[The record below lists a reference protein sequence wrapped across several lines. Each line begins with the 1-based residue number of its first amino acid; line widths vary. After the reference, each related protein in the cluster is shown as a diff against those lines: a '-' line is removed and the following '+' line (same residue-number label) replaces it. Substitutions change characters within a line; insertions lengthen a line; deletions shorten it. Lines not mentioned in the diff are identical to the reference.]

1 MRIKKDRTCI
11 MMRAAARSASSAC
24 VAAALTMG
32 LAGCGENDKALAL
45 EAARGACAATLQ
57 ALYDPI
63 SIDQVVTVPRVA
75 NSSTDAEKFEFIWK
89 RDQISGL
96 LWRSLPQE
104 MEEASDIPRRPSA
117 TERQIVLEAIT
128 PAGERSYACRGSL
141 AVRSMHG
148 VWLRR
153 HGSTGQ
159 VTEIKLTRHPVSF

>member
-11 MMRAAARSASSAC
+11 MMRAAVRSASSAC

-32 LAGCGENDKALAL
+32 LAGCGESDKALAL

-63 SIDQVVTVPRVA
+63 STDQAVTVPRVA
-75 NSSTDAEKFEFIWK
+75 NTSTDAEKFEFIWK

-96 LWRSLPQE
+96 SWRILPQE
-104 MEEASDIPRRPSA
+104 LGEASAASSVKEMQILRRELAPN
-117 TERQIVLEAIT
+117 
-128 PAGERSYACRGSL
+128 GEPSYACRGSL
-141 AVRSMHG
+141 AVRSIHG

-153 HGSTGQ
+153 SGSTQ